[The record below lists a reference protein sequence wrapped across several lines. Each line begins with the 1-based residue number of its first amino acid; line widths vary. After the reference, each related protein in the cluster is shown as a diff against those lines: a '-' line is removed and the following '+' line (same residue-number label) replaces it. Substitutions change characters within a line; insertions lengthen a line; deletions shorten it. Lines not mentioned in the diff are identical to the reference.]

1 MEYKNTTFTDEAR
14 LQLEKTRE
22 ILALREERAYYAN
35 KVADYEDL
43 MEKNDEERDY
53 YASNVSYYRDLQE
66 RCEEE
71 LRQLQNKSE

>member
-1 MEYKNTTFTDEAR
+1 MEYNNTTYTAEAR

-66 RCEEE
+66 RCEERIRE
-71 LRQLQNKSE
+71 LQGKSK